1 VVGEETLEIDDVFMG
16 FVEDGQLDAS
26 ASSKW
31 PPFTLVRLAT
41 ARPTEDPSKPIEW
54 LLITLDYRPP
64 APIAPSIR
72 EVAPTER
79 PISPSMSTTSRFGS
93 AFGLSSIAGGFR
105 RSSSFGQNGSFR
117 KSIFGGSKRSNSRT
131 GRGEGLSTLAEGTT
145 IVDGAAVPN
154 SAVKAAP
161 TNYAV
166 GEMGEI
172 VRVSSANANPVE
184 ATSTTLAGDPPAA
197 ADPKPTIVVGDLP
210 VPHGDP
216 SVATDP
222 SAETAASDWSYIGE
236 GGAHILF
243 AYHGPVA
250 SWNKRV
256 LRIRK
261 RKANPD
267 DAAQQ
272 ALSTW
277 RSELLPQL
285 LPTTDLLLPQKVHVE
300 GSWLRQVVDAA
311 KGERSEARIAENA
324 LEELGD
330 VSVMGNAIGP
340 SSTGTRTLAM
350 EIKVSYSFA
359 FPFQREE
366 W

>member
-1 VVGEETLEIDDVFMG
+1 
-16 FVEDGQLDAS
+16 
-26 ASSKW
+26 
-31 PPFTLVRLAT
+31 
-41 ARPTEDPSKPIEW
+41 
-54 LLITLDYRPP
+54 
-64 APIAPSIR
+64 
-72 EVAPTER
+72 
-79 PISPSMSTTSRFGS
+79 
-93 AFGLSSIAGGFR
+93 
-105 RSSSFGQNGSFR
+105 
-117 KSIFGGSKRSNSRT
+117 
-131 GRGEGLSTLAEGTT
+131 
-145 IVDGAAVPN
+145 
-154 SAVKAAP
+154 
-161 TNYAV
+161 
-166 GEMGEI
+166 
-172 VRVSSANANPVE
+172 
-184 ATSTTLAGDPPAA
+184 
-197 ADPKPTIVVGDLP
+197 
-210 VPHGDP
+210 
-216 SVATDP
+216 
-222 SAETAASDWSYIGE
+222 
-236 GGAHILF
+236 
-243 AYHGPVA
+243 
-250 SWNKRV
+250 V